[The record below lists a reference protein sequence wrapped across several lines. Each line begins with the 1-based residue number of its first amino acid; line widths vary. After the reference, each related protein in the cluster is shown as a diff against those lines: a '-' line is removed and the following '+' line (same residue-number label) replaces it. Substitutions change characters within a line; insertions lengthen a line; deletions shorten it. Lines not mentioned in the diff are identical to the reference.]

1 VATPKERED
10 NMFRKKPGEIEAW
23 VNIKGVVFPLTL
35 YGNIRE
41 EKPFF
46 RHIVEIEEAR
56 YSINTELLL
65 TMKSPSEDEFEQALI
80 AMRGDQHEDD

>member
-1 VATPKERED
+1 MTREESQQIR
-10 NMFRKKPGEIEAW
+10 RKPEEIEAW

-56 YSINTELLL
+56 YTVNTEFLLRR
-65 TMKSPSEDEFEQALI
+65 KSPSEAEFEQALL
-80 AMRGDQHEDD
+80 AMRGNKE

>member
-1 VATPKERED
+1 MTREEAQQIRRKPK
-10 NMFRKKPGEIEAW
+10 EIEAW

-65 TMKSPSEDEFEQALI
+65 TMKSPSVDEFEQALI
-80 AMRGDQHEDD
+80 AMRGDKHEID

>member
-1 VATPKERED
+1 MTREEAQQ
-10 NMFRKKPGEIEAW
+10 RKRPSEIEAW
-23 VNIKGVVFPLTL
+23 INIKGVVFPLTL

-46 RHIVEIEEAR
+46 RHIVEIEEGR

-65 TMKSPSEDEFEQALI
+65 TMKSPSEDEFERALI
-80 AMRGDQHEDD
+80 AMRGNKE

>member
-1 VATPKERED
+1 MTREGIQQ
-10 NMFRKKPGEIEAW
+10 RKRPGEIEAW

-65 TMKSPSEDEFEQALI
+65 TMKSPSVDEFEQALV
-80 AMRGDQHEDD
+80 AMRGNKE

>member
-1 VATPKERED
+1 MTREEAQQI
-10 NMFRKKPGEIEAW
+10 RKKPEEIEAW
-23 VNIKGVVFPLTL
+23 VNIKGVIFPLTL

-46 RHIVEIEEAR
+46 RHVVEIEEAR

-65 TMKSPSEDEFEQALI
+65 TMKSPSEDAFEQALI
-80 AMRGDQHEDD
+80 AMRGSKHEID

>member
-1 VATPKERED
+1 MTREEIQQ
-10 NMFRKKPGEIEAW
+10 RKRPSEIEAW

-56 YSINTELLL
+56 YTVNTEFLLRR
-65 TMKSPSEDEFEQALI
+65 KSPSDAEFKKALL
-80 AMRGDQHEDD
+80 AMRGEKE

>member
-1 VATPKERED
+1 MTREEAQQI
-10 NMFRKKPGEIEAW
+10 RKKPEEIEAW
-23 VNIKGVVFPLTL
+23 VNIKGVIFPLTL

-46 RHIVEIEEAR
+46 RHVVEIEEAR

-80 AMRGDQHEDD
+80 AMRGSKHEID

>member
-1 VATPKERED
+1 
-10 NMFRKKPGEIEAW
+10 MFRKKPEEIEAW

-41 EKPFF
+41 EMSCF

-65 TMKSPSEDEFEQALI
+65 TRKIPSEAEFERALL
-80 AMRGDQHEDD
+80 AMRGENHETD

>member
-1 VATPKERED
+1 MKREEIQQ
-10 NMFRKKPGEIEAW
+10 RKRPSEIEAW
-23 VNIKGVVFPLTL
+23 VNIDGVVFPLTL

-65 TMKSPSEDEFEQALI
+65 TMKSPSVDEFEQALI
-80 AMRGDQHEDD
+80 AMRGDME

>member
-1 VATPKERED
+1 MTREEAQQI
-10 NMFRKKPGEIEAW
+10 RKKPEEIEAW
-23 VNIKGVVFPLTL
+23 VNIKGVIFPLTL

-46 RHIVEIEEAR
+46 RHVVEIEEAR

-65 TMKSPSEDEFEQALI
+65 TMKSPSEDEFERALI
-80 AMRGDQHEDD
+80 AMRGNKE